1 MEVGSW
7 EFPRCA
13 IIETSMSAATYIY
26 CVVKSARKPSL
37 TGVPPG
43 LPSGTPPQLLHS
55 APGLWLVT
63 SQVALDVYGQG
74 KLEPALTNMDWVG
87 RIAVAHEAVVEFFA
101 ARAGVT
107 VVPMKLFTMFSTPER
122 AVADISARRA
132 ALDTT
137 MKRIAGAEE
146 WGIRV
151 LRASSAAGK
160 KGAAVA
166 VQSGAAFLAAKKQK
180 RDEALEARI
189 AAAEAALTAFERLAA
204 IARDARRREDSP
216 AAGATPPLLDAAFL
230 VAASKRTRFTSA
242 ARREAEACARA
253 GAHLT
258 LSGPWPAYNFIHA
271 DDAR

>member
-1 MEVGSW
+1 M
-7 EFPRCA
+7 A
-13 IIETSMSAATYIY
+13 AATYIY
-26 CVVKSARKPSL
+26 CVVKAARKPSL

-43 LPSGTPPQLLHS
+43 LPSGSPPQLLHS
-55 APGLWLVT
+55 ATGLWLVT
-63 SQVALDVYGQG
+63 SQVPLEVYGPG

-107 VVPMKLFTMFSTPER
+107 VVPMKLFTMFSSPER
-122 AVADISARRA
+122 AIADIGARRRSIDA
-132 ALDTT
+132 A

-151 LRASSAAGK
+151 LRSSPAADK
-160 KGAAVA
+160 KPAPAA

-180 RDEALEARI
+180 RDEALEARV
-189 AAAEAALTAFERLAA
+189 AAAQAAVEAFERLAA
-204 IARDARRREDSP
+204 IAKDARRREDAP

-230 VAASKRTRFTSA
+230 VSAGKRARFTTA

-253 GAHLT
+253 GAQLT
-258 LSGPWPAYNFIHA
+258 LSGPWPAYNFIQG